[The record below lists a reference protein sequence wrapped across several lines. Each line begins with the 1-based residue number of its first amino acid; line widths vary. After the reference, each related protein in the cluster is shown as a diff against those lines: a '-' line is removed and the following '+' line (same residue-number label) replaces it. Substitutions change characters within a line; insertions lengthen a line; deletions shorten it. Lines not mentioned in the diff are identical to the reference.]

1 MTDPILDEMP
11 FWYDEDADVEPW
23 PAPKESEII
32 LPCDDTDYDEE
43 DLMLK
48 WLPPEDKK
56 SGGSEDDFD
65 EEMFNYGQ

>member
-1 MTDPILDEMP
+1 MNDHILDEMP
-11 FWYDEDADVEPW
+11 FWNIEDIKVEPW
-23 PAPKESEII
+23 PAPEDSEII

-56 SGGSEDDFD
+56 PGGEDTFD
-65 EEMFNYGQ
+65 KEMFNYE